1 MYTKLSPTRER
12 GTTNFGSHISQL
24 IETLHGIRHAGDEI
38 TMKNLV
44 KVFRGAEEEKL
55 LKRYCQSVGWGCGKL
70 LFTQSAANCIS
81 TAASV
86 MGRNGQ

>member
-1 MYTKLSPTRER
+1 
-12 GTTNFGSHISQL
+12 
-24 IETLHGIRHAGDEI
+24 
-38 TMKNLV
+38 MKNLV